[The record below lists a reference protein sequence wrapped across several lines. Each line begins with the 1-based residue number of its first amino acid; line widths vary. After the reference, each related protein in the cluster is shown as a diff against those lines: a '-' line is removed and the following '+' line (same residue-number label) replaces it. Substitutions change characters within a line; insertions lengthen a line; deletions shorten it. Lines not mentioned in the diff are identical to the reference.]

1 MPKILQLFN
10 QETQLVKGLLRN
22 EERAQ
27 RQVYEKYA
35 SKMLGVCMRYVVDTM
50 AAEDVLMEGFMRVFG
65 KIEQYK
71 GEGSLEGWIRRIMV
85 NEALGYLRLSKKME
99 VVDLEE
105 VQMHPNYLMA
115 DQQLEEEELLKMIG
129 KLPDGYRTVFN
140 LYAIEGYSHNEIS
153 GMLGISEST
162 SKSQLHRAR
171 TALQRLL
178 SEWYETF
185 QSNQDYGKASD

>member
-85 NEALGYLRLSKKME
+85 NEALGYLRLSKKIE

-115 DQQLEEEELLKMIG
+115 DQQLEEDELLKMIG
-129 KLPDGYRTVFN
+129 QLPDGYRTVFN

-153 GMLGISEST
+153 VMLGISEST

>member
-10 QETQLVKGLLRN
+10 PETQLVKGLLRN

-35 SKMLGVCMRYVVDTM
+35 AKMLGVCMRYVVDTM

-65 KIEQYK
+65 KIGQYK
-71 GEGSLEGWIRRIMV
+71 GEGSLEGWIRRIMI

-99 VVDLEE
+99 VVDLDE
-105 VQMHPNYLMA
+105 VQVHADYLTA
-115 DQQLEEEELLKMIG
+115 DQQLEEEELLEMIG

-140 LYAIEGYSHNEIS
+140 LYAIEGYTHSEIS
-153 GMLGISEST
+153 SMLGISENT

-185 QSNQDYGKASD
+185 QSKKEYGKASD